1 MIGRKKGRGRRGAG
15 EGGGGGKKIIY
26 LNGSVPV
33 PQLIITSCSLMTKYS
48 RKLYSLLVHVYTLRV
63 LYGHLVSHKFYIF
76 ELKLISISYIFVF
89 SNTSRVDQLPRRPLT
104 RVTSHWN
111 GPISTAVGGARTLT
125 PRNRTVTWSSNTC
138 VRTMCPHPSVGYHGD
153 FKMFDYTGHLIL

>member
-76 ELKLISISYIFVF
+76 ELKLISISLIFL
-89 SNTSRVDQLPRRPLT
+89 SSAILPEWIGYPGGHWQELHHTGMDQSARLWGERGHWPPETELSHGPPIHVSGRCVLT
-104 RVTSHWN
+104 R
-111 GPISTAVGGARTLT
+111 R
-125 PRNRTVTWSSNTC
+125 
-138 VRTMCPHPSVGYHGD
+138 
-153 FKMFDYTGHLIL
+153 